1 MCIEIPRITGLRE
14 GLVKMADEVEEVP
27 SDSGLETLMGV
38 HAVAEYL
45 GVSVR
50 TVWGLR
56 AEGKFAPG
64 TKIGKQIRW
73 RESVLIDWLAASTE
87 EPGESAVYQYR
98 SAG

>member
-1 MCIEIPRITGLRE
+1 MEENQHRE
-14 GLVKMADEVEEVP
+14 RLLTVGE
-27 SDSGLETLMGV
+27 
-38 HAVAEYL
+38 VAEYL

-64 TKIGKQIRW
+64 TRIGKRVIW
-73 RESVLIDWLAASTE
+73 REPVLLAWLDEVTE
-87 EPGESAVYQYR
+87 VPGESAVYKFR